1 MSPAL
6 RMSLIVVSVLLLVIA
21 GLSRTSFVIEETVDI
36 DAPPSRVW
44 AVIADHA
51 RYAEWN
57 TQLAWLGAPASLGA
71 TLHLR
76 LAAEGADPYEF
87 KPLVTAWE
95 PERRFTWL
103 AITGIPRVF
112 DGEHTFTLEPL
123 GERGTRVVN
132 REEYRGVLSLLMKNL
147 PMMAG
152 APAGFRKMNDELRRR
167 AEAP

>member
-1 MSPAL
+1 VL
-6 RMSLIVVSVLLLVIA
+6 VLVVGLLGA
-21 GLSRTSFVIEETVDI
+21 SRTSSVIEWGIDI
-36 DAPPSRVW
+36 AAPPARVW
-44 AVIADHA
+44 AVLAAHA
-51 RYAEWN
+51 HYSDWN

-76 LAAEGADPYEF
+76 LVADGADPYEF

-103 AITGIPRVF
+103 AITGMPRLF

-152 APAGFRKMNDELRRR
+152 APAGFRKMNEELRRR

>member
-1 MSPAL
+1 MLA
-6 RMSLIVVSVLLLVIA
+6 
-21 GLSRTSFVIEETVDI
+21 D
-36 DAPPSRVW
+36 DA
-44 AVIADHA
+44 H
-51 RYAEWN
+51 YAEWN
-57 TQLAWLGAPASLGA
+57 TQLAWLGPPASPGA

-95 PERRFTWL
+95 RERRFTWL
-103 AITGIPRVF
+103 AITG
-112 DGEHTFTLEPL
+112 
-123 GERGTRVVN
+123 
-132 REEYRGVLSLLMKNL
+132 VLSPLMKRL